1 MTIANNTVVTN
12 QPAFLNGYLS
22 DIVISNLIIYNITTS
37 NRVISSI
44 DSRLTFTDSNILD
57 IYSSSS
63 GDFISISFESH
74 AIMSNLTYTNSTAEF
89 YTVLLSSLEFT
100 NLQLSNMAVNDYLF
114 SMIDCTSAIIQNIVI
129 SNINS
134 TRDSMVLLSGSSID
148 SISNLTISES
158 NVTSLH
164 ILKSNVTSMN
174 LVEISHSRQSIHFE
188 QSQVDLLE
196 QSQFSY

>member
-1 MTIANNTVVTN
+1 MTIANNTFVTD

-44 DSRLTFTDSNILD
+44 DSRLTFTDSNIVD

-164 ILKSNVTSMN
+164 ILKSNVISMK